1 MCRPAC
7 ARTRLAATAA
17 RTANA
22 GSTPAAGTRL
32 GDRRLALRMRSWRPV
47 ELRCVRGGLGVQ
59 SGQILSGR
67 TTGVGLCRRRLP
79 LLRPRLRRC
88 LIDLVGR
95 DPLLRELL
103 LDRDFAALGPLVR
116 RAALLLLELVEA
128 DAEAFVDL
136 DRVGA
141 ALREGL
147 ATAVPQRR
155 NTQIFRFFGEPRR
168 ENREDGLT
176 QPPC

>member
-103 LDRDFAALGPLVR
+103 LDRDLAALDRLVRDAERGNVVLGPLVR
-116 RAALLLLELVEA
+116 GAALLLLELVEA

-147 ATAVPQRR
+147 AAAVPQRR
-155 NTQIFRFFGEPRR
+155 G
-168 ENREDGLT
+168 
-176 QPPC
+176 